1 MIRLTHPTEIYTD
14 EDKESID
21 ISKINREDA
30 QAGLFA
36 TYHAYPYYPNFISDQ
51 PSYQSF
57 SDGQGPNSYLGYLND
72 LKNHYSDIPLVIGEF
87 GVPSSW
93 GSAHQSFSN
102 MDHGGYSEIQQ
113 GEKNMRLMHNIL
125 DAGCAGGFMF
135 SWMDEWFKPTWIV
148 QYLEAFGFL
157 SDGITIPTRQLWH
170 NLTSP
175 EQNFGL
181 MKFTEN
187 DILPFVCIPD

>member
-1 MIRLTHPTEIYTD
+1 MTNE
-14 EDKESID
+14 
-21 ISKINREDA
+21 
-30 QAGLFA
+30 
-36 TYHAYPYYPNFISDQ
+36 
-51 PSYQSF
+51 
-57 SDGQGPNSYLGYLND
+57 GPNSYSGYLND
-72 LKNHYSDIPLVIGEF
+72 LKNHYSAIPLVIGEF

-102 MDHGGYSEIQQ
+102 MDHGGYSEVQQ

-157 SDGITIPTRQLWH
+157 SDGT
-170 NLTSP
+170 
-175 EQNFGL
+175 
-181 MKFTEN
+181 
-187 DILPFVCIPD
+187 